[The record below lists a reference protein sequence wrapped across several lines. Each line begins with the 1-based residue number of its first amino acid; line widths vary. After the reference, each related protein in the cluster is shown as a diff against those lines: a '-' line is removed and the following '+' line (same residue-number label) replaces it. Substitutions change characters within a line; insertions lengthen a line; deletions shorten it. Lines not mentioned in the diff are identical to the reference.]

1 MRLLASIRHSLVL
14 LLSVTVLSG
23 SVVAQE
29 RTQEQDIFTQ
39 ITTQSSGGNV
49 TITQP
54 NWLRNLVGKTTF
66 HTARASVRTGYR
78 IQVYTSNMRGAKQEA
93 YRLASQVRGAA
104 PELSAYVTYSAP
116 FWRLSVGDYGSR
128 QEAQQQLNALR
139 ASHPRLMREAYIV
152 REKLRSR

>member
-23 SVVAQE
+23 SLVAQE

-66 HTARASVRTGYR
+66 HTARSSVHMGYR

-93 YRLASQVRGAA
+93 YRLASRVRGAA
-104 PELSAYVTYSAP
+104 PELSTYVTYSAP
-116 FWRLSVGDYGSR
+116 FWRLSVGDYSSR

-139 ASHPRLMREAYIV
+139 AAHPQLMREAYIV
-152 REKLRSR
+152 REKVRIR

>member
-1 MRLLASIRHSLVL
+1 MRLLAPIRHSLVL
-14 LLSVTVLSG
+14 LLSVTVLS
-23 SVVAQE
+23 SSLVAQE

-49 TITQP
+49 TITQS

-66 HTARASVRTGYR
+66 HTARSSVHMGYR

-93 YRLASQVRGAA
+93 YRLASRVRGAA
-104 PELSAYVTYSAP
+104 PELSTYVTYSAP
-116 FWRLSVGDYGSR
+116 FWRLSVGDYSSR

-139 ASHPRLMREAYIV
+139 AAHPQLMREAYIV
-152 REKLRSR
+152 REKVRIR

>member
-1 MRLLASIRHSLVL
+1 MRLLAPIRHSLVL

-23 SVVAQE
+23 SLVAQE
-29 RTQEQDIFTQ
+29 RTQEQDIFAQ

-54 NWLRNLVGKTTF
+54 NWLRNLVGKTIS

-93 YRLASQVRGAA
+93 YRLASRVRGAA

-139 ASHPRLMREAYIV
+139 AAHPQLMREAYIV

>member
-1 MRLLASIRHSLVL
+1 MRLLAPIRHSLVL
-14 LLSVTVLSG
+14 LLSVTVLS
-23 SVVAQE
+23 SSLVAQE

-66 HTARASVRTGYR
+66 HTARSSVHMGYR

-93 YRLASQVRGAA
+93 YRLASRVRGAA
-104 PELSAYVTYSAP
+104 PELSTYVTYSAP

-139 ASHPRLMREAYIV
+139 AAHPQLMREAYIV
-152 REKLRSR
+152 REKVRIH

>member
-1 MRLLASIRHSLVL
+1 MRLLAPIRHSLVL
-14 LLSVTVLSG
+14 LLSVTVLS
-23 SVVAQE
+23 SSLVAQE

-66 HTARASVRTGYR
+66 HTARSSVHMGYR

-93 YRLASQVRGAA
+93 YRLASRVRGAA
-104 PELSAYVTYSAP
+104 PELSTYVSYSAP
-116 FWRLSVGDYGSR
+116 FWRLSVGDYSSR

-139 ASHPRLMREAYIV
+139 AAHPQLMREAYIV
-152 REKLRSR
+152 REKVRIR

>member
-1 MRLLASIRHSLVL
+1 MRLLALIRHSLVL
-14 LLSVTVLSG
+14 LLSVTVLS
-23 SVVAQE
+23 SSLVAQE

-66 HTARASVRTGYR
+66 HTARSSVHMGYR

-93 YRLASQVRGAA
+93 YRLASRVRGAA
-104 PELSAYVTYSAP
+104 PELSTYVTYSAP
-116 FWRLSVGDYGSR
+116 FWRLSVGDYSSR

-139 ASHPRLMREAYIV
+139 AAHPQLMREAYIV
-152 REKLRSR
+152 REKVRIR

>member
-1 MRLLASIRHSLVL
+1 MRLLAPIRHSLVL

-23 SVVAQE
+23 SLVAQE
-29 RTQEQDIFTQ
+29 RTQEQDIFAQ

-54 NWLRNLVGKTTF
+54 NWLRNLVGKTF

-152 REKLRSR
+152 REKVRIR

>member
-1 MRLLASIRHSLVL
+1 MRLLAPIRHSLVL
-14 LLSVTVLSG
+14 LLSVTVLS
-23 SVVAQE
+23 SSLVAQE

-66 HTARASVRTGYR
+66 HTARSSVHMGYR

-93 YRLASQVRGAA
+93 YRLASRVRGAA
-104 PELSAYVTYSAP
+104 PELSTYVTYSAP
-116 FWRLSVGDYGSR
+116 FWRLSVGDYSSR

-139 ASHPRLMREAYIV
+139 AAHPQLMREAYIV
-152 REKLRSR
+152 REKVRIR

>member
-23 SVVAQE
+23 SLAAQE

-54 NWLRNLVGKTTF
+54 NWLRNLVGKTIF

-93 YRLASQVRGAA
+93 YRLASRVRGAA

-152 REKLRSR
+152 REKVRIR

>member
-1 MRLLASIRHSLVL
+1 MRLLAPIRHSLVL
-14 LLSVTVLSG
+14 LLSVTVLS
-23 SVVAQE
+23 SSLVAQE

-66 HTARASVRTGYR
+66 HTARSSVHMGYR

-93 YRLASQVRGAA
+93 YRLASRVRGAA
-104 PELSAYVTYSAP
+104 PELSTYVSYSAP
-116 FWRLSVGDYGSR
+116 FWRLSVGDYSSR

-139 ASHPRLMREAYIV
+139 AAHPQLMREAYIV
-152 REKLRSR
+152 REKVRIH

>member
-23 SVVAQE
+23 SLVAQE

-66 HTARASVRTGYR
+66 HTSRSSVRTGYR

-128 QEAQQQLNALR
+128 QEAQQQFNALR

-152 REKLRSR
+152 REKVRIR

>member
-1 MRLLASIRHSLVL
+1 MRLLAPIRHSLVL

-23 SVVAQE
+23 SLVAQE

-66 HTARASVRTGYR
+66 HTARSSVHMGYR

-93 YRLASQVRGAA
+93 YRLASRVRGAA
-104 PELSAYVTYSAP
+104 PELSTYVSYSAP
-116 FWRLSVGDYGSR
+116 FWRLSVGDYSSR

-139 ASHPRLMREAYIV
+139 AAHPQLMREAYIV
-152 REKLRSR
+152 REKVRIR

>member
-23 SVVAQE
+23 SLVAQE
-29 RTQEQDIFTQ
+29 RTQEQDIFAQ
-39 ITTQSSGGNV
+39 ITAQSSGGNV

-66 HTARASVRTGYR
+66 HTARSSVHMGYR

-93 YRLASQVRGAA
+93 YRLASRVRGAA
-104 PELSAYVTYSAP
+104 PELSTYVTYSAP
-116 FWRLSVGDYGSR
+116 FWRLSVGDYSSR

-139 ASHPRLMREAYIV
+139 AAHPQLMREAYIV
-152 REKLRSR
+152 REKVRIR

>member
-1 MRLLASIRHSLVL
+1 MRLLALIRHSLVL
-14 LLSVTVLSG
+14 LLSVTVLS
-23 SVVAQE
+23 SSLVAQE

-66 HTARASVRTGYR
+66 HTSRASVRTGYR

-152 REKLRSR
+152 REKVRIR

>member
-1 MRLLASIRHSLVL
+1 MRLLAPIRHSLVL
-14 LLSVTVLSG
+14 LLSVTVLS
-23 SVVAQE
+23 SSLVAQE

-39 ITTQSSGGNV
+39 ITAQSSGGNV

-66 HTARASVRTGYR
+66 HTARSSVHMGYR

-93 YRLASQVRGAA
+93 YRLASRVRGAA
-104 PELSAYVTYSAP
+104 PELSTYVTYSAP
-116 FWRLSVGDYGSR
+116 FWRLSVGDYSSR

-139 ASHPRLMREAYIV
+139 AAHPQLMREAYIV
-152 REKLRSR
+152 REKVRIR

>member
-1 MRLLASIRHSLVL
+1 MRLLAPIRHSLVL
-14 LLSVTVLSG
+14 LLSVTVLS
-23 SVVAQE
+23 SSLVAQE

-66 HTARASVRTGYR
+66 HTARSSVHMGYR

-93 YRLASQVRGAA
+93 YRLASRVRGAA
-104 PELSAYVTYSAP
+104 PELSTYVSYSAP
-116 FWRLSVGDYGSR
+116 FWRLSVGDYSSQ

-139 ASHPRLMREAYIV
+139 AAHPQLMREAYIV
-152 REKLRSR
+152 REKVRIR

>member
-14 LLSVTVLSG
+14 LLSVTILSG
-23 SVVAQE
+23 SLVAQE
-29 RTQEQDIFTQ
+29 RTQGQDIFAQ
-39 ITTQSSGGNV
+39 ITTQTSGGQV

-54 NWLRNLVGKTTF
+54 SWLRALVGKTF
-66 HTARASVRTGYR
+66 HTSSSVITGYR

-93 YRLASQVRGAA
+93 YRLASHLRGAA
-104 PELSAYVTYSAP
+104 PELSSYVTYSAP
-116 FWRLSVGDYGSR
+116 FWRLSIGDYSSR

-152 REKLRSR
+152 REKVRVR

>member
-1 MRLLASIRHSLVL
+1 MRLLAPIRHSLVL
-14 LLSVTVLSG
+14 LLSVTVLS
-23 SVVAQE
+23 SSLVAQE

-54 NWLRNLVGKTTF
+54 NWSRNLVGKTTF
-66 HTARASVRTGYR
+66 HTARSSVHMGYR

-93 YRLASQVRGAA
+93 YRLASRVRGAA
-104 PELSAYVTYSAP
+104 PELSTYVSYSAP
-116 FWRLSVGDYGSR
+116 FWRLSVGDYSSR

-139 ASHPRLMREAYIV
+139 AAHPQLMREAYIV
-152 REKLRSR
+152 REKVRIR

>member
-1 MRLLASIRHSLVL
+1 MRLLAPIRHSLVL

-23 SVVAQE
+23 SLAAQE

-139 ASHPRLMREAYIV
+139 ATHPQLMREAYIV
-152 REKLRSR
+152 REKVRIR

>member
-1 MRLLASIRHSLVL
+1 MRLLAPIRHSLVL

-23 SVVAQE
+23 SLVAQE
-29 RTQEQDIFTQ
+29 RTQEQDIFAQ
-39 ITTQSSGGNV
+39 ITAQSSGGNV

-66 HTARASVRTGYR
+66 HTARSSVHTGYR

-93 YRLASQVRGAA
+93 YRLASRVRGAA
-104 PELSAYVTYSAP
+104 PELSTYVTYSAP
-116 FWRLSVGDYGSR
+116 FWRLSVGDYSSR

-139 ASHPRLMREAYIV
+139 AAHPQLMREAYIV
-152 REKLRSR
+152 REKVRIR

>member
-1 MRLLASIRHSLVL
+1 MRLLAPIRHSLVL

-23 SVVAQE
+23 SLVAQE
-29 RTQEQDIFTQ
+29 RTQEQDIFAQ
-39 ITTQSSGGNV
+39 ITAQSSGGNV

-66 HTARASVRTGYR
+66 HTARSSVHMGYR

-93 YRLASQVRGAA
+93 YRLASRVRGAA
-104 PELSAYVTYSAP
+104 PELSTYVSYSAP
-116 FWRLSVGDYGSR
+116 FWRLSVGDYSSR

>member
-1 MRLLASIRHSLVL
+1 MRLLAPIRHSLVL

-23 SVVAQE
+23 SLVAQE
-29 RTQEQDIFTQ
+29 RTQEQDIFAQ
-39 ITTQSSGGNV
+39 ITAQSSGGNV

-66 HTARASVRTGYR
+66 HTARSSVRMGYR

>member
-23 SVVAQE
+23 SLAAQE

-54 NWLRNLVGKTTF
+54 NWLRNLVGKTF
-66 HTARASVRTGYR
+66 HTARSSVRTGYR

-152 REKLRSR
+152 REKVRIR